1 MQSMDFSHKKN
12 KLSIIQRAKFKG
24 GGGGGGFRLIILE

>member
-24 GGGGGGFRLIILE
+24 GGVQAYNFGMS